1 MENFLNVGAFL
12 ADAHPG
18 FSVES
23 GVCKERP
30 YIQRA
35 LSLSVSPCLGGEI
48 PEVRVW
54 HWPERKTG
62 WIRFMVF
69 LIVGLL
75 MVLRLVGE
83 LVLSALNR
91 AEVRR
96 HAAQPPP
103 GAAAIMDQATYEKA
117 AAYTL
122 EKSRFGVITELFDAL
137 VLALVVF
144 GGFLPWLFARVAAW
158 GAPGAMWDDAL
169 FIFIAG
175 LLLSIPGLPFEWWSQ
190 FRIEEKFGFNK
201 STVALWVSDQL
212 KNLMLAI
219 ILAFP
224 LLWALLSLVRWAGPT
239 WWLWGFGLFFGF
251 QLLMAVLA
259 RRFIVP
265 LFNKMT
271 PLPEGELRAK
281 LLALADRTGF
291 RAQTIEVMDGSKRS
305 SHSNAYFTGFGRF
318 RRIVLFDTLIAQ
330 LTPDELAAVLAH
342 EIGHYRRGHIPKML
356 AVLAAGLFA
365 GFGIVAW
372 LAQSEWF
379 NMAFGFPAGEV
390 APAFLM
396 FGLLGGLVTFWF
408 TPVMNF
414 FSRKHEYEA
423 DAFARDA
430 MGGSE
435 AMIGA
440 LRKLAQKNL
449 TNLTPHPWFSAFF
462 YSHPTLVERE
472 RALAAG

>member
-1 MENFLNVGAFL
+1 
-12 ADAHPG
+12 
-18 FSVES
+18 
-23 GVCKERP
+23 
-30 YIQRA
+30 
-35 LSLSVSPCLGGEI
+35 
-48 PEVRVW
+48 
-54 HWPERKTG
+54 
-62 WIRFMVF
+62 MVF

-122 EKSRFGVITELFDAL
+122 EKSRFGAMTEVFDAL

-158 GAPGAMWDDAL
+158 GAPGAVWDDAL
-169 FIFIAG
+169 FILIAG
-175 LLLSIPGLPFEWWSQ
+175 ALLSIPSLPFEWWAQ

-201 STVALWVSDQL
+201 STAALWISDKFKGL
-212 KNLMLAI
+212 VLLLLI
-219 ILAFP
+219 GFP
-224 LLWALLSLVRWAGPT
+224 LLWALLSLVRWMGSA
-239 WWLWGFGLFFGF
+239 WWLWGFGLVFGF
-251 QLLMAVLA
+251 QLLMMVLYPKL
-259 RRFIVP
+259 ILP
-265 LFNKMT
+265 LFNKLT
-271 PLPEGELRAK
+271 PLPEGELREK

-291 RAQTIEVMDGSKRS
+291 HAQTIEVIDGSKRS
-305 SHSNAYFTGFGRF
+305 GHSNAYFTGFGRF

-342 EIGHYRRGHIPKML
+342 EIGHYRRGHIPKMI
-356 AVLAAGLFA
+356 AVSAIMLLG
-365 GFGIVAW
+365 GFGVIAW

-379 NMAFGFPAGEV
+379 NTAFGFPAGEV
-390 APAFLM
+390 APAFLL
-396 FGLLGGLVTFWF
+396 FGLLAGLVTFWF
-408 TPVMNF
+408 TPVMNL

-430 MGGSE
+430 MGGAE
-435 AMIGA
+435 AMTGA

-472 RALAAG
+472 RALTAG